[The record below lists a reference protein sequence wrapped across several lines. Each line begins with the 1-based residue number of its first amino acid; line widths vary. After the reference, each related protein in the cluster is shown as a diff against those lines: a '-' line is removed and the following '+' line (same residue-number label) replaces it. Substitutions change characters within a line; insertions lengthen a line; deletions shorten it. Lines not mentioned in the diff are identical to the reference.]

1 MVWPKI
7 KKKYKEISI
16 SQLGTNRTLWQSV
29 TAVSKHQ
36 KKHLLFISSKS
47 YSFIM
52 VEILDHITVQSL
64 KALVQKKLPSAL
76 EPACIITCILVTEGI
91 LLTTWKNW
99 PIL

>member
-7 KKKYKEISI
+7 KNKYKETCI

-29 TAVSKHQ
+29 IAISKHQ
-36 KKHLLFISSKS
+36 RSLFISSKS
-47 YSFIM
+47 YSLIV

-91 LLTTWKNW
+91 LLTTWKN
-99 PIL
+99 